1 MKPIFMILILHFLIL
16 KLFLIQI
23 KSQVKLKILQQEQS
37 IVIVE

>member
-1 MKPIFMILILHFLIL
+1 MILILHFLIL